1 MDLYLHPK
9 AHIIGNI
16 DFSLADVAPCHRF
29 TAVGE
34 HLSHSNHHM
43 NGCLM
48 TVSLM
53 DGDGTVVGS
62 STGKLLRNTVEFNM
76 GVSAQVQIIRVSVD
90 PRGSAGSDWCYLRKP
105 VARCEMSSSGT
116 SSPS

>member
-1 MDLYLHPK
+1 MDVYLHPK
-9 AHIIGNI
+9 AHITGNI

-34 HLSHSNHHM
+34 HLSHAGG

-62 STGKLLRNTVEFNM
+62 STGTLLRNTVEFNM

-90 PRGSAGSDWCYLRKP
+90 PRASNA
-105 VARCEMSSSGT
+105 
-116 SSPS
+116 